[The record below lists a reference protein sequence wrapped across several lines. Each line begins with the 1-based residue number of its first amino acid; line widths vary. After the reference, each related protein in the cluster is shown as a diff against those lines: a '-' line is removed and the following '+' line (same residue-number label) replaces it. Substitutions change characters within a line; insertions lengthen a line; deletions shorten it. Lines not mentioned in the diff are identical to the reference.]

1 MLRVNDPPCMG
12 LRITLASLPSVTL
25 ARVPSRP
32 LLGVNED
39 GSMGKEKALGDDQS
53 ATTKGF
59 LLC

>member
-1 MLRVNDPPCMG
+1 MG
-12 LRITLASLPSVTL
+12 LRITLASLPSVPL
-25 ARVPSRP
+25 AIGFRSRP

-39 GSMGKEKALGDDQS
+39 GLMGKEKPLGGDQS